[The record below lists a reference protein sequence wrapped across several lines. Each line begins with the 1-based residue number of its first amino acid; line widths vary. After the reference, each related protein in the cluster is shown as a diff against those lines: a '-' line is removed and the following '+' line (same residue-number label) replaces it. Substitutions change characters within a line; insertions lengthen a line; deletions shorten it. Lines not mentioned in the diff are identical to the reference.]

1 MKKNIMNWM
10 TIMLMAVLC
19 VGLVSCSKDDDD
31 DSVAIPS
38 GLVGTWYKT
47 SGASKYS
54 MSFSFTSAGTGT
66 GNVSHNNIISKSA
79 FAFKFSYKS
88 NGEVVCEGTRV
99 MSDEDKTETTSANLK
114 FRYSSGKLTFTD
126 APNTAWVGAVVEKN

>member
-1 MKKNIMNWM
+1 MKKNIMSWM

-114 FRYSSGKLTFTD
+114 FRYSSGKLTFTE
-126 APNTAWVGAVVEKN
+126 APTTAWVGAVFEKD